1 MCGDGKTG
9 RRPAMRRRTHLVIGG
24 LAFLAYACLPT
35 LLLEIPAEILLA
47 GLFLALLGSAAPDI
61 LEPARHGN
69 HRGTCHSRAARRSSA
84 LAFAITAVLGMF
96 QLFVPLLALSF
107 LLSGFLLGYT
117 LHLLAD
123 GLTPAGLPG

>member
-1 MCGDGKTG
+1 
-9 RRPAMRRRTHLVIGG
+9 MRRRTHLVIGG
-24 LAFLAYACLPT
+24 LAFLAYASLLQ
-35 LLLEIPAEILLA
+35 LLLEIPGRILLA

-69 HRGTCHSRAARRSSA
+69 HRGICHGRRARRSSA
-84 LAFAITAVLGMF
+84 GAFALTAVLGAF
-96 QLFVPLLALSF
+96 QPLIPALALSF
-107 LLSGFLLGYT
+107 LLSGFLLGYF